1 VKLRATNTAKWNLIS
16 NLLDDFHFNS
26 NEERSVSGTEDVDMD
41 DREQDEQ
48 YSSDRNIT
56 KDVFTAENNAILEIT
71 SPARVDESSI
81 SHVEVHAHL
90 PFASA
95 TFNSNDEIRIA
106 FNQQDLCVVLAVQ
119 KVLSSSGRATRRWPM
134 YFPIRRSLPARL

>member
-1 VKLRATNTAKWNLIS
+1 MSHRLHNRSTVKLRATNTAKWNLIS

-81 SHVEVHAHL
+81 CLLYTS
-90 PFASA
+90 PSPR
-95 TFNSNDEIRIA
+95 D
-106 FNQQDLCVVLAVQ
+106 
-119 KVLSSSGRATRRWPM
+119 
-134 YFPIRRSLPARL
+134 